1 MLNLTLVS
9 DGVLKRMKPGN
20 GLMMKIM
27 RATLWDDFKIYVLN
41 SGNVL
46 NKLLAINIG
55 VFILFGIIWMLD
67 HLFVTNLNLEDTI
80 KALYVSFPSSPIA
93 FLHRPWSV
101 VTYQF
106 VHQSFSN
113 GGISHILYN
122 MIVLFIAGRIF
133 REFLGDKKLLSVY
146 LIGGAAGAAV
156 FMLAMNVFPLFS
168 AYNPY
173 IIGASASALA
183 VLAAAATLVPN
194 YTLFLILIGPV
205 RLIYIMLFFFVIDLL
220 SLAGGNA
227 GGHFA
232 HLGGAA
238 FGFVYIKA
246 LQNGADLGAWLTNF
260 IDWIQALFKPK
271 TNIKLNYRKPN
282 AEKVTTTKTSVTQD
296 QVDAILD
303 KIARSGYD
311 SLSQREKDILFKA
324 SKDN

>member
-1 MLNLTLVS
+1 
-9 DGVLKRMKPGN
+9 LKQAKPGS
-20 GLMMKIM
+20 GLKIKQM
-27 RATLWDDFKIYVLN
+27 RTTLWDDFKLYVLN

-93 FLHRPWSV
+93 FLQRPWSI

-146 LIGGAAGAAV
+146 LLVGAAGAGM
-156 FMLAMNVFPLFS
+156 FMLAMNIFPLFS

-194 YTLFLILIGPV
+194 YTLFLIIIGPV

-220 SLAGGNA
+220 SLASGNA

-246 LQNGADLGAWLTNF
+246 LQNGTDLGAWLSNLTS
-260 IDWIQALFKPK
+260 WIQGLFKPK

-282 AEKVTTTKTSVTQD
+282 TEKVTATKTSVTQD
-296 QVDAILD
+296 QVDTILD
-303 KIARSGYD
+303 KIAKSGYD

>member
-1 MLNLTLVS
+1 MIRT
-9 DGVLKRMKPGN
+9 
-20 GLMMKIM
+20 
-27 RATLWDDFKIYVLN
+27 TLWDDFKMYVLN

-46 NKLLAINIG
+46 YKLLAINIAI
-55 VFILFGIIWMLD
+55 FILFGLIWMLD
-67 HLFVTNLNLEDTI
+67 HLFVSNLDLEDTI
-80 KALYVSFPSSPIA
+80 KALYVGFPSSPIA
-93 FLHRPWSV
+93 FLHRPWSI

-106 VHQSFSN
+106 VHEGFF
-113 GGISHILYN
+113 HVFFN
-122 MIVLFIAGRIF
+122 MMMLWVAGRIF

-146 LIGGAAGAAV
+146 LLGGAAGAVV
-156 FMLAMNVFPLFS
+156 FMIAMNAFPLFS

-173 IIGASASALA
+173 IIGASASAIA

-205 RLIYIMLFFFVIDLL
+205 RLIYIMLFFFLIDLL

-246 LQNGADLGAWLTNF
+246 LQNGTDMGAWLTNF
-260 IDWIQALFKPK
+260 LGWFQNLFRPK
-271 TNIKLNYRKPN
+271 ANIKVNYRKPDSMK
-282 AEKVTTTKTSVTQD
+282 ASLSKTGISQA

-303 KIARSGYD
+303 KIAKSGYD
-311 SLSQREKDILFKA
+311 SLNQREKDILFKA

>member
-1 MLNLTLVS
+1 
-9 DGVLKRMKPGN
+9 
-20 GLMMKIM
+20 M
-27 RATLWDDFKIYVLN
+27 RTTLWDDFKMYVLN

-55 VFILFGIIWMLD
+55 VFILFGLIWMLD
-67 HLFVTNLNLEDTI
+67 HLFATNIDLEDTI
-80 KALYVSFPSSPIA
+80 KALYVGFPSSPLS
-93 FLHRPWSV
+93 FLYRPWSI

-122 MIVLFIAGRIF
+122 MIVLYLGGRIF
-133 REFLGDKKLLSVY
+133 REFLGDKKLLNVY
-146 LIGGAAGAAV
+146 LLGGAAGAIM
-156 FMLAMNVFPLFS
+156 FMIAMNVFPMYR

-194 YTLFLILIGPV
+194 YSISLILIGPV
-205 RLIYIMLFFFVIDLL
+205 RLVYIMLFFFVIDLL
-220 SLAGGNA
+220 SLAGGNG

-238 FGFVYIKA
+238 FGFIYIKS
-246 LQNGADLGAWLTNF
+246 LQNGNDLGAWLTNF
-260 IDWIQALFKPK
+260 IAWVQGLFRPK
-271 TNIKLNYRKPN
+271 SNMKVNYRSPEPKKSEEAKSAVSQEQIDN
-282 AEKVTTTKTSVTQD
+282 
-296 QVDAILD
+296 ILD
-303 KIARSGYD
+303 KIAKSGYD
-311 SLSQREKDILFKA
+311 SLSQKEKNILFKA

>member
-1 MLNLTLVS
+1 
-9 DGVLKRMKPGN
+9 
-20 GLMMKIM
+20 M

-93 FLHRPWSV
+93 FLHRPWSI

-133 REFLGDKKLLSVY
+133 REFLGDKKLLNVY
-146 LIGGAAGAAV
+146 LIGGAVGAGI

-205 RLIYIMLFFFVIDLL
+205 RLIYIMLFFFIIDLL

-246 LQNGADLGAWLTNF
+246 LQNGTDLGAWLTRF
-260 IDWIQALFKPK
+260 IEWMQNLFKPK
-271 TNIKLNYRKPN
+271 TNIKVNYRKPDP
-282 AEKVTTTKTSVTQD
+282 EKFSATKTGITQD
-296 QVDAILD
+296 QVDTILD
-303 KIARSGYD
+303 KIAKSGYD